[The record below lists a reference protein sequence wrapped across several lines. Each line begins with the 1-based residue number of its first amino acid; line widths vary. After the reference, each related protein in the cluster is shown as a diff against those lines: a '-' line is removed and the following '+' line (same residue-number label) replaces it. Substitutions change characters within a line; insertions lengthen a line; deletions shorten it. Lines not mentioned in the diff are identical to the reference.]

1 LAFGQPSGRARR
13 FNFSITL
20 NQKIMGRKITM
31 KEQADFVNNLCVK
44 TYMDILGYPGGI
56 IERQAIALFN
66 SPFDEAGRLYV
77 DKQTNRFRLS
87 HGRLK
92 GGVLDLAC
100 AIFKE
105 TRSKILRNIALYRI
119 DLLMSKCGS
128 RSGAIW

>member
-1 LAFGQPSGRARR
+1 MKKKP
-13 FNFSITL
+13 
-20 NQKIMGRKITM
+20 TM
-31 KEQADFVNNLCVK
+31 KEQAAMVNNLCVK

-56 IERQAIALFN
+56 IERQGIALFN
-66 SPFDEAGRLYV
+66 SPFDDAGRLYV

-87 HGRLK
+87 HGRVK

-105 TRSKILRNIALYRI
+105 SRSTILRNIALYRI